1 MAAGS
6 TGLSCCM
13 QRLSVGGV
21 SLSSEGAGGINSSKS
36 RKIALPNAPCLQAFV
51 AKSIRVHLSR
61 RKEGEAATMG
71 LRASAMRKGA
81 QGSASVSYSNE
92 GGINGTNGIR
102 NSGSNFWGNIWQ
114 ARAFLCSLNG
124 KTALESCGPVRASEA
139 VSLSSEV
146 RNSDSQ
152 VTNSLDF
159 AGLKESAK
167 NSVTARQFMWLP
179 EWLPLSAEE
188 AKAVLATFAMSLIFR
203 FVAELRF
210 IPSLSMYPTLD
221 VGDRIVAEKVSY
233 YFRKPEVDDV
243 VIFKAP
249 KALKKH
255 GYSEGEVFVK
265 RIVATEGDL
274 VEVKGGRLFVNG
286 VEKDEDYILEQ
297 PTYNMETQ
305 YIPSGH
311 VFVMGDNRNN
321 SLDSHK
327 WGPLAVKNIVASM
340 ASTISRTLSG
350 CAVAQSATPFSATSR
365 SATSASA
372 DGRAYSCSCQ
382 QLAGRARNA
391 AASQVG
397 ISSLKRGNIGSSLLL
412 SGTSLGHSSSSRRYV
427 SRRHLAVTTTATS
440 PETVTVTA
448 VDSAT
453 TTEGNASDS
462 SADASASPLS
472 SASPEPPQ
480 LSKPVLV
487 RPAPAQPPARPAAPA
502 AGARGGARSWAP
514 RPGVASA
521 RPNGGVAASG
531 KSVFRPR
538 DRAARAP
545 GPDSAGVAAVQN
557 LKEILEKAERMGN
570 GGMAG
575 GADGSLALNG
585 SSAGA
590 VESALEGDG
599 GSGSDVEE
607 IVLVRKETP
616 NGAASN
622 ASEDSE
628 SSASAAPPSADFE
641 DPEPPTV
648 VRPKPV
654 RVDRPKLDRP
664 VASFSR
670 PTPPAQ
676 PAPARPGVYVRGQAP
691 AASADG
697 TSAREKLA
705 WKPKGSA
712 DASASDD
719 ERASAAGAAGAPRR
733 GPILRDAGRRAQPAA
748 EGRAGASAP
757 GGAPTPG
764 PFGGPDKAPARGGRK
779 DTRRRGGEGDR
790 DGAGR
795 GRRGGRGSTVAEQ
808 ARGNRKQSKA
818 SRRAA
823 REEAKKA
830 AAPVQA
836 EILEVGKEGMSV
848 QELARE
854 LAVNDSDVVKALF
867 MKGIATTVN
876 QVLDEDTVRM
886 VCAEYGVEVLDAS
899 EAEMGDAAR
908 KQREYVQEE
917 DLEHL
922 VVRPPVVTIMGHV
935 DHGKT
940 SLLDYI
946 RKTKVA
952 AGEAGGI
959 TQGIGAYRVWVPYAA
974 DSDADSGAD
983 SDADVADEDENE
995 TGLHT
1000 CVFLDTPGHE
1010 AFSAMRARGARVT
1023 DIAVIVVAADDGV
1036 RPQTTEAIAHAR
1048 AAGVP
1053 IVVAINKMDKEG
1065 ANLDR
1070 VMQEL
1075 AAGGLMS
1082 EEWGGDTPMV
1092 PVSAKSGQGVDS
1104 LLETIML
1111 VAEIQELRANPDTQ
1125 AAGTVIEASLDK
1137 QRGPVAT
1144 LLVQNGTLRLGDVVL
1159 CGQTYGKIRALVD
1172 DTGSRSDSA
1181 GPSLAVEV
1189 LGLSSVPVAGD
1200 HFEVVDSLD
1209 QARSLAEEAAGK
1221 LRTARL
1227 AALQG
1232 ESKVSLSALAGR
1244 GASGGDSGESDE
1256 EGLEFHQLNVIL
1268 KVDNQVGVSV
1278 VCGHAWE
1285 RGQGAG
1291 PPAIGGRGGS
1301 DEDGLEFHQLN
1312 VILKVDNQVGLG
1324 VRVKQER
1331 GMCNQAATRLVA
1343 LQGESKVSLSALAG
1357 RGASGGGVGSDGEG
1371 DEDGLEFHQLN
1382 VILKADNQGRASG
1395 RCCGVHAGEGVAV
1408 FMLGKVLWRRS
1419 ERRWQRCPKTRCL
1432 CLASSSLPSTALY
1445 PSLSHLAGFCGG
1457 DQRGSCSTAARHSLP
1472 LHPPHSSPPFRTPPS
1487 PSHLSQSAV
1496 EAIREALAALPQGT
1510 VLPPP
1515 NPHSSPPFRTPPSP
1529 SHLSQSAVEA
1539 IREALAALP
1548 QGTVLP
1554 PPNPHSSPPFHTP
1567 PSPSHLS
1574 QSAVEAIREALAA
1587 LPQPKA
1593 RSCLRLILT
1602 PLNRFVPL
1610 SPSHLSQGAVEAI
1623 REALAALP
1631 QDTVSLRFL
1640 LQAAGDVALS
1650 DIDLAI
1656 ASEAVVLAF
1665 NVSMPPAV
1673 EAAAEEKGVEV
1684 RTYRVIYDLI
1694 DDVRKAME
1702 GLLDSVEE
1710 RTPLGSAEVRAV
1722 FGAGSSKVA
1731 GVMVTEGKLVKG
1743 CGVAVIRGKKEV
1755 YSGTLTS
1762 LRRVKELAKEVVAG
1776 LECGV
1781 GLEGFD
1787 EWQQGDSIEAF
1798 EVVQKA
1804 RSLEDASKEVTKA
1817 VAEKTESMGITVN
1830 S

>member
-1 MAAGS
+1 M
-6 TGLSCCM
+6 
-13 QRLSVGGV
+13 
-21 SLSSEGAGGINSSKS
+21 
-36 RKIALPNAPCLQAFV
+36 
-51 AKSIRVHLSR
+51 
-61 RKEGEAATMG
+61 
-71 LRASAMRKGA
+71 ASA
-81 QGSASVSYSNE
+81 
-92 GGINGTNGIR
+92 
-102 NSGSNFWGNIWQ
+102 
-114 ARAFLCSLNG
+114 
-124 KTALESCGPVRASEA
+124 
-139 VSLSSEV
+139 
-146 RNSDSQ
+146 
-152 VTNSLDF
+152 
-159 AGLKESAK
+159 
-167 NSVTARQFMWLP
+167 
-179 EWLPLSAEE
+179 
-188 AKAVLATFAMSLIFR
+188 
-203 FVAELRF
+203 
-210 IPSLSMYPTLD
+210 
-221 VGDRIVAEKVSY
+221 
-233 YFRKPEVDDV
+233 
-243 VIFKAP
+243 
-249 KALKKH
+249 
-255 GYSEGEVFVK
+255 
-265 RIVATEGDL
+265 
-274 VEVKGGRLFVNG
+274 
-286 VEKDEDYILEQ
+286 
-297 PTYNMETQ
+297 
-305 YIPSGH
+305 
-311 VFVMGDNRNN
+311 
-321 SLDSHK
+321 
-327 WGPLAVKNIVASM
+327 
-340 ASTISRTLSG
+340 ISRTLSG
-350 CAVAQSATPFSATSR
+350 YAVAHSATSFSATPFSATSR
-365 SATSASA
+365 SATSASV
-372 DGRAYSCSCQ
+372 DGRAYSCACQ
-382 QLAGRARNA
+382 QLARRARSA
-391 AASQVG
+391 SASQVG
-397 ISSLKRGNIGSSLLL
+397 IASLKRGNIGSSLLL
-412 SGTSLGHSSSSRRYV
+412 SGTSLGHSSTSSRRYA

-448 VDSAT
+448 VDSTT

-514 RPGVASA
+514 RPGVAGA
-521 RPNGGVAASG
+521 RPNGGVAATG

-538 DRAARAP
+538 ERAARAP

-575 GADGSLALNG
+575 GADGGLALNG

-590 VESALEGDG
+590 AESAGEEEG

-622 ASEDSE
+622 AAEDSG
-628 SSASAAPPSADFE
+628 SSASAAPPSADSE
-641 DPEPPTV
+641 DAEPPAV
-648 VRPKPV
+648 ARPKPV

-995 TGLHT
+995 AGLHT

-1092 PVSAKSGQGVDS
+1092 PVSAKTGQGVDS

-1268 KVDNQVGVSV
+1268 KVDNQ
-1278 VCGHAWE
+1278 
-1285 RGQGAG
+1285 
-1291 PPAIGGRGGS
+1291 
-1301 DEDGLEFHQLN
+1301 
-1312 VILKVDNQVGLG
+1312 
-1324 VRVKQER
+1324 
-1331 GMCNQAATRLVA
+1331 
-1343 LQGESKVSLSALAG
+1343 
-1357 RGASGGGVGSDGEG
+1357 
-1371 DEDGLEFHQLN
+1371 
-1382 VILKADNQGRASG
+1382 
-1395 RCCGVHAGEGVAV
+1395 
-1408 FMLGKVLWRRS
+1408 
-1419 ERRWQRCPKTRCL
+1419 
-1432 CLASSSLPSTALY
+1432 
-1445 PSLSHLAGFCGG
+1445 
-1457 DQRGSCSTAARHSLP
+1457 
-1472 LHPPHSSPPFRTPPS
+1472 
-1487 PSHLSQSAV
+1487 
-1496 EAIREALAALPQGT
+1496 
-1510 VLPPP
+1510 
-1515 NPHSSPPFRTPPSP
+1515 
-1529 SHLSQSAVEA
+1529 
-1539 IREALAALP
+1539 
-1548 QGTVLP
+1548 
-1554 PPNPHSSPPFHTP
+1554 
-1567 PSPSHLS
+1567 
-1574 QSAVEAIREALAA
+1574 
-1587 LPQPKA
+1587 
-1593 RSCLRLILT
+1593 
-1602 PLNRFVPL
+1602 
-1610 SPSHLSQGAVEAI
+1610 GAVEAI

-1743 CGVAVIRGKKEV
+1743 CGIAVIRGKREV

-1817 VAEKTESMGITVN
+1817 VAEKTESMGIAV
-1830 S
+1830 SAA

>member
-1 MAAGS
+1 
-6 TGLSCCM
+6 
-13 QRLSVGGV
+13 
-21 SLSSEGAGGINSSKS
+21 
-36 RKIALPNAPCLQAFV
+36 
-51 AKSIRVHLSR
+51 
-61 RKEGEAATMG
+61 
-71 LRASAMRKGA
+71 
-81 QGSASVSYSNE
+81 
-92 GGINGTNGIR
+92 
-102 NSGSNFWGNIWQ
+102 
-114 ARAFLCSLNG
+114 
-124 KTALESCGPVRASEA
+124 
-139 VSLSSEV
+139 
-146 RNSDSQ
+146 
-152 VTNSLDF
+152 
-159 AGLKESAK
+159 
-167 NSVTARQFMWLP
+167 
-179 EWLPLSAEE
+179 
-188 AKAVLATFAMSLIFR
+188 MSLIFR

-274 VEVKGGRLFVNG
+274 VEVRGGQLFVNG

-297 PTYNMETQ
+297 PTYHMETQ

-321 SLDSHK
+321 SFDSH
-327 WGPLAVKNIVASM
+327 
-340 ASTISRTLSG
+340 T
-350 CAVAQSATPFSATSR
+350 C
-365 SATSASA
+365 
-372 DGRAYSCSCQ
+372 
-382 QLAGRARNA
+382 
-391 AASQVG
+391 
-397 ISSLKRGNIGSSLLL
+397 
-412 SGTSLGHSSSSRRYV
+412 
-427 SRRHLAVTTTATS
+427 
-440 PETVTVTA
+440 
-448 VDSAT
+448 
-453 TTEGNASDS
+453 
-462 SADASASPLS
+462 
-472 SASPEPPQ
+472 
-480 LSKPVLV
+480 
-487 RPAPAQPPARPAAPA
+487 
-502 AGARGGARSWAP
+502 
-514 RPGVASA
+514 
-521 RPNGGVAASG
+521 
-531 KSVFRPR
+531 
-538 DRAARAP
+538 
-545 GPDSAGVAAVQN
+545 AGVAAVQN

-570 GGMAG
+570 GGIAG
-575 GADGSLALNG
+575 GADGGLALNG

-590 VESALEGDG
+590 AESAGGEEG

-616 NGAASN
+616 NEAASN

-628 SSASAAPPSADFE
+628 SSASAAPPSAGFE

-654 RVDRPKLDRP
+654 RVDRPKFDRP

-712 DASASDD
+712 DASSSDD

-795 GRRGGRGSTVAEQ
+795 GRRGGKGSTVAEQ

-899 EAEMGDAAR
+899 EAAMGEAAR
-908 KQREYVQEE
+908 KQREFVQEE

-974 DSDADSGAD
+974 DSDDD
-983 SDADVADEDENE
+983 SDADVDSEDENE
-995 TGLHT
+995 AGLHT

-1023 DIAVIVVAADDGV
+1023 DVAVIVVAADDGV

-1065 ANLDR
+1065 ANVDR

-1075 AAGGLMS
+1075 SAGGLMS

-1092 PVSAKSGQGVDS
+1092 PVSAKTGQGVDI

-1111 VAEIQELRANPDTQ
+1111 VAEIQELRANPDRQ

-1159 CGQTYGKIRALVD
+1159 CGEAYGKIRALVD

-1209 QARSLAEEAAGK
+1209 QARNMAEEAAAK

-1244 GASGGDSGESDE
+1244 GASGGMGSDGEGDE

-1268 KVDNQVGVSV
+1268 KVDNQ
-1278 VCGHAWE
+1278 
-1285 RGQGAG
+1285 
-1291 PPAIGGRGGS
+1291 
-1301 DEDGLEFHQLN
+1301 
-1312 VILKVDNQVGLG
+1312 
-1324 VRVKQER
+1324 
-1331 GMCNQAATRLVA
+1331 
-1343 LQGESKVSLSALAG
+1343 
-1357 RGASGGGVGSDGEG
+1357 
-1371 DEDGLEFHQLN
+1371 
-1382 VILKADNQGRASG
+1382 
-1395 RCCGVHAGEGVAV
+1395 
-1408 FMLGKVLWRRS
+1408 
-1419 ERRWQRCPKTRCL
+1419 
-1432 CLASSSLPSTALY
+1432 
-1445 PSLSHLAGFCGG
+1445 
-1457 DQRGSCSTAARHSLP
+1457 
-1472 LHPPHSSPPFRTPPS
+1472 
-1487 PSHLSQSAV
+1487 
-1496 EAIREALAALPQGT
+1496 
-1510 VLPPP
+1510 
-1515 NPHSSPPFRTPPSP
+1515 
-1529 SHLSQSAVEA
+1529 
-1539 IREALAALP
+1539 
-1548 QGTVLP
+1548 
-1554 PPNPHSSPPFHTP
+1554 
-1567 PSPSHLS
+1567 
-1574 QSAVEAIREALAA
+1574 
-1587 LPQPKA
+1587 
-1593 RSCLRLILT
+1593 
-1602 PLNRFVPL
+1602 
-1610 SPSHLSQGAVEAI
+1610 GAVEAI
-1623 REALAALP
+1623 REALTALP

-1650 DIDLAI
+1650 DIDLAV

-1665 NVSMPPAV
+1665 NVSMSPAV

-1781 GLEGFD
+1781 GVEGFD

-1817 VAEKTESMGITVN
+1817 VAEKTESMGIAVSTA
-1830 S
+1830 

>member
-1 MAAGS
+1 
-6 TGLSCCM
+6 
-13 QRLSVGGV
+13 
-21 SLSSEGAGGINSSKS
+21 
-36 RKIALPNAPCLQAFV
+36 
-51 AKSIRVHLSR
+51 
-61 RKEGEAATMG
+61 
-71 LRASAMRKGA
+71 
-81 QGSASVSYSNE
+81 
-92 GGINGTNGIR
+92 
-102 NSGSNFWGNIWQ
+102 
-114 ARAFLCSLNG
+114 
-124 KTALESCGPVRASEA
+124 
-139 VSLSSEV
+139 
-146 RNSDSQ
+146 
-152 VTNSLDF
+152 
-159 AGLKESAK
+159 
-167 NSVTARQFMWLP
+167 
-179 EWLPLSAEE
+179 
-188 AKAVLATFAMSLIFR
+188 
-203 FVAELRF
+203 
-210 IPSLSMYPTLD
+210 
-221 VGDRIVAEKVSY
+221 
-233 YFRKPEVDDV
+233 
-243 VIFKAP
+243 
-249 KALKKH
+249 
-255 GYSEGEVFVK
+255 
-265 RIVATEGDL
+265 
-274 VEVKGGRLFVNG
+274 
-286 VEKDEDYILEQ
+286 
-297 PTYNMETQ
+297 
-305 YIPSGH
+305 
-311 VFVMGDNRNN
+311 
-321 SLDSHK
+321 
-327 WGPLAVKNIVASM
+327 
-340 ASTISRTLSG
+340 
-350 CAVAQSATPFSATSR
+350 
-365 SATSASA
+365 
-372 DGRAYSCSCQ
+372 
-382 QLAGRARNA
+382 
-391 AASQVG
+391 
-397 ISSLKRGNIGSSLLL
+397 
-412 SGTSLGHSSSSRRYV
+412 
-427 SRRHLAVTTTATS
+427 
-440 PETVTVTA
+440 
-448 VDSAT
+448 
-453 TTEGNASDS
+453 
-462 SADASASPLS
+462 
-472 SASPEPPQ
+472 
-480 LSKPVLV
+480 
-487 RPAPAQPPARPAAPA
+487 
-502 AGARGGARSWAP
+502 
-514 RPGVASA
+514 
-521 RPNGGVAASG
+521 
-531 KSVFRPR
+531 PR

-570 GGMAG
+570 GGVAG
-575 GADGSLALNG
+575 GVDGGVALNG
-585 SSAGA
+585 SSAG
-590 VESALEGDG
+590 VGESAGEGEG

-607 IVLVRKETP
+607 IVLVRKEAP
-616 NGAASN
+616 NGAASD
-622 ASEDSE
+622 AAEE
-628 SSASAAPPSADFE
+628 TGESASVDSADA
-641 DPEPPTV
+641 EPPTV

-654 RVDRPKLDRP
+654 RLDRPKLDRP

-670 PTPPAQ
+670 PAPPAQ

-691 AASADG
+691 AAGAGG
-697 TSAREKLA
+697 TSAKEKLA

-712 DASASDD
+712 DASSSDD
-719 ERASAAGAAGAPRR
+719 ERASAASAGAEGAPRR
-733 GPILRDAGRRAQPAA
+733 GPILRDAGRRVQPAA
-748 EGRAGASAP
+748 EGRGGASAL
-757 GGAPTPG
+757 GGAPSPG
-764 PFGGPDKAPARGGRK
+764 PFGAPDRAPGRGGRK

-790 DGAGR
+790 EGGPGAGR
-795 GRRGGRGSTVAEQ
+795 GRRGGKSATLAEQ

-899 EAEMGDAAR
+899 EAAVEEAAR
-908 KQREYVQEE
+908 KQREFVQEE

-983 SDADVADEDENE
+983 SDADVEDENE
-995 TGLHT
+995 AGLHT

-1065 ANLDR
+1065 ANADR

-1111 VAEIQELRANPDTQ
+1111 VAEIQELRANPDRQ

-1159 CGQTYGKIRALVD
+1159 CGEAYGKIRALVD

-1209 QARSLAEEAAGK
+1209 QARSMAEEAAAK

-1232 ESKVSLSALAGR
+1232 ESKVSLTALAGR
-1244 GASGGDSGESDE
+1244 GASGGAGDGSDGDE

-1268 KVDNQVGVSV
+1268 KVDN
-1278 VCGHAWE
+1278 
-1285 RGQGAG
+1285 
-1291 PPAIGGRGGS
+1291 
-1301 DEDGLEFHQLN
+1301 
-1312 VILKVDNQVGLG
+1312 
-1324 VRVKQER
+1324 
-1331 GMCNQAATRLVA
+1331 
-1343 LQGESKVSLSALAG
+1343 
-1357 RGASGGGVGSDGEG
+1357 
-1371 DEDGLEFHQLN
+1371 
-1382 VILKADNQGRASG
+1382 
-1395 RCCGVHAGEGVAV
+1395 
-1408 FMLGKVLWRRS
+1408 
-1419 ERRWQRCPKTRCL
+1419 
-1432 CLASSSLPSTALY
+1432 
-1445 PSLSHLAGFCGG
+1445 
-1457 DQRGSCSTAARHSLP
+1457 
-1472 LHPPHSSPPFRTPPS
+1472 
-1487 PSHLSQSAV
+1487 
-1496 EAIREALAALPQGT
+1496 
-1510 VLPPP
+1510 
-1515 NPHSSPPFRTPPSP
+1515 
-1529 SHLSQSAVEA
+1529 
-1539 IREALAALP
+1539 
-1548 QGTVLP
+1548 
-1554 PPNPHSSPPFHTP
+1554 
-1567 PSPSHLS
+1567 
-1574 QSAVEAIREALAA
+1574 
-1587 LPQPKA
+1587 
-1593 RSCLRLILT
+1593 
-1602 PLNRFVPL
+1602 
-1610 SPSHLSQGAVEAI
+1610 QGAVEAI

-1650 DIDLAI
+1650 DIDLAV

-1665 NVSMPPAV
+1665 NVGMPPAV

-1755 YSGTLTS
+1755 FSGTLTS

-1781 GLEGFD
+1781 GVEGFD

-1804 RSLEDASKEVTKA
+1804 RSLEDASKEVSKA
-1817 VAEKTESMGITVN
+1817 VAEKTESMGIAV
-1830 S
+1830 SAA

>member
-1 MAAGS
+1 
-6 TGLSCCM
+6 
-13 QRLSVGGV
+13 
-21 SLSSEGAGGINSSKS
+21 
-36 RKIALPNAPCLQAFV
+36 
-51 AKSIRVHLSR
+51 
-61 RKEGEAATMG
+61 
-71 LRASAMRKGA
+71 
-81 QGSASVSYSNE
+81 
-92 GGINGTNGIR
+92 
-102 NSGSNFWGNIWQ
+102 
-114 ARAFLCSLNG
+114 
-124 KTALESCGPVRASEA
+124 
-139 VSLSSEV
+139 
-146 RNSDSQ
+146 
-152 VTNSLDF
+152 
-159 AGLKESAK
+159 
-167 NSVTARQFMWLP
+167 
-179 EWLPLSAEE
+179 
-188 AKAVLATFAMSLIFR
+188 MSLIFR

-274 VEVKGGRLFVNG
+274 VEVKGGQLFVNG

-321 SLDSHK
+321 SFDSH
-327 WGPLAVKNIVASM
+327 
-340 ASTISRTLSG
+340 T
-350 CAVAQSATPFSATSR
+350 C
-365 SATSASA
+365 
-372 DGRAYSCSCQ
+372 
-382 QLAGRARNA
+382 
-391 AASQVG
+391 
-397 ISSLKRGNIGSSLLL
+397 
-412 SGTSLGHSSSSRRYV
+412 
-427 SRRHLAVTTTATS
+427 
-440 PETVTVTA
+440 
-448 VDSAT
+448 
-453 TTEGNASDS
+453 
-462 SADASASPLS
+462 
-472 SASPEPPQ
+472 
-480 LSKPVLV
+480 
-487 RPAPAQPPARPAAPA
+487 
-502 AGARGGARSWAP
+502 
-514 RPGVASA
+514 
-521 RPNGGVAASG
+521 
-531 KSVFRPR
+531 
-538 DRAARAP
+538 
-545 GPDSAGVAAVQN
+545 AGVAAVQN

-570 GGMAG
+570 GGIAG
-575 GADGSLALNG
+575 GADGGLALNG

-590 VESALEGDG
+590 AESAGGEEG

-616 NGAASN
+616 NEAASN

-628 SSASAAPPSADFE
+628 SSASAAPPSAGFE

-654 RVDRPKLDRP
+654 RVDRPKFDRP

-712 DASASDD
+712 DASSSDD

-795 GRRGGRGSTVAEQ
+795 GRRGGKGSTVAEQ

-867 MKGIATTVN
+867 MKVRGVGNGGGMGGNSLGGESGGGEWGGNGRKFSRRRVWRWGRREVMSVRKLAVNDSDVVKALFMKELARELAVNDSDVVNALFMKAESLEVGKEGMSVQELAQELAVNDSDVAKALFMKGIATTVN

-899 EAEMGDAAR
+899 EAAMGEAAR
-908 KQREYVQEE
+908 KQREFVQEE

-974 DSDADSGAD
+974 DSDDD
-983 SDADVADEDENE
+983 SDADVDSEDENE
-995 TGLHT
+995 AGLHT

-1023 DIAVIVVAADDGV
+1023 DVAVIVVAADDGV

-1065 ANLDR
+1065 ANVDR

-1075 AAGGLMS
+1075 SAGGLMS

-1092 PVSAKSGQGVDS
+1092 PVSAKTGQGVDS

-1111 VAEIQELRANPDTQ
+1111 VAEIQELRANPDRQ

-1159 CGQTYGKIRALVD
+1159 CGEAYGKIRALVD

-1209 QARSLAEEAAGK
+1209 QARNMAEEAAAK

-1244 GASGGDSGESDE
+1244 GASGGMGSDGEGDE

-1268 KVDNQVGVSV
+1268 KVDNQ
-1278 VCGHAWE
+1278 
-1285 RGQGAG
+1285 
-1291 PPAIGGRGGS
+1291 
-1301 DEDGLEFHQLN
+1301 
-1312 VILKVDNQVGLG
+1312 
-1324 VRVKQER
+1324 
-1331 GMCNQAATRLVA
+1331 
-1343 LQGESKVSLSALAG
+1343 
-1357 RGASGGGVGSDGEG
+1357 
-1371 DEDGLEFHQLN
+1371 
-1382 VILKADNQGRASG
+1382 
-1395 RCCGVHAGEGVAV
+1395 
-1408 FMLGKVLWRRS
+1408 
-1419 ERRWQRCPKTRCL
+1419 
-1432 CLASSSLPSTALY
+1432 
-1445 PSLSHLAGFCGG
+1445 
-1457 DQRGSCSTAARHSLP
+1457 
-1472 LHPPHSSPPFRTPPS
+1472 
-1487 PSHLSQSAV
+1487 
-1496 EAIREALAALPQGT
+1496 
-1510 VLPPP
+1510 
-1515 NPHSSPPFRTPPSP
+1515 
-1529 SHLSQSAVEA
+1529 
-1539 IREALAALP
+1539 
-1548 QGTVLP
+1548 
-1554 PPNPHSSPPFHTP
+1554 
-1567 PSPSHLS
+1567 
-1574 QSAVEAIREALAA
+1574 
-1587 LPQPKA
+1587 
-1593 RSCLRLILT
+1593 
-1602 PLNRFVPL
+1602 
-1610 SPSHLSQGAVEAI
+1610 GAVEAI
-1623 REALAALP
+1623 REALTALP

-1650 DIDLAI
+1650 DIDLAV

-1665 NVSMPPAV
+1665 NVSMSPAV

-1781 GLEGFD
+1781 GVEGFD

-1817 VAEKTESMGITVN
+1817 VAEKTESMGIAVSTA
-1830 S
+1830 

>member
-1 MAAGS
+1 MSGKE
-6 TGLSCCM
+6 
-13 QRLSVGGV
+13 V
-21 SLSSEGAGGINSSKS
+21 
-36 RKIALPNAPCLQAFV
+36 PCLLHLV
-51 AKSIRVHLSR
+51 ARKASKAALSDFER
-61 RKEGEAATMG
+61 
-71 LRASAMRKGA
+71 S
-81 QGSASVSYSNE
+81 S
-92 GGINGTNGIR
+92 
-102 NSGSNFWGNIWQ
+102 
-114 ARAFLCSLNG
+114 
-124 KTALESCGPVRASEA
+124 TA
-139 VSLSSEV
+139 
-146 RNSDSQ
+146 
-152 VTNSLDF
+152 
-159 AGLKESAK
+159 
-167 NSVTARQFMWLP
+167 
-179 EWLPLSAEE
+179 
-188 AKAVLATFAMSLIFR
+188 
-203 FVAELRF
+203 
-210 IPSLSMYPTLD
+210 
-221 VGDRIVAEKVSY
+221 
-233 YFRKPEVDDV
+233 
-243 VIFKAP
+243 
-249 KALKKH
+249 
-255 GYSEGEVFVK
+255 
-265 RIVATEGDL
+265 
-274 VEVKGGRLFVNG
+274 
-286 VEKDEDYILEQ
+286 IL
-297 PTYNMETQ
+297 T
-305 YIPSGH
+305 
-311 VFVMGDNRNN
+311 
-321 SLDSHK
+321 
-327 WGPLAVKNIVASM
+327 
-340 ASTISRTLSG
+340 
-350 CAVAQSATPFSATSR
+350 
-365 SATSASA
+365 
-372 DGRAYSCSCQ
+372 
-382 QLAGRARNA
+382 
-391 AASQVG
+391 
-397 ISSLKRGNIGSSLLL
+397 
-412 SGTSLGHSSSSRRYV
+412 
-427 SRRHLAVTTTATS
+427 
-440 PETVTVTA
+440 
-448 VDSAT
+448 
-453 TTEGNASDS
+453 
-462 SADASASPLS
+462 
-472 SASPEPPQ
+472 PPQ

-514 RPGVASA
+514 RPGVAGA
-521 RPNGGVAASG
+521 RPIGGVAASG
-531 KSVFRPR
+531 KSVFRPK

-570 GGMAG
+570 GGVTG

-585 SSAGA
+585 SSAGGA
-590 VESALEGDG
+590 QSAEDG

-622 ASEDSE
+622 AAEDSGA
-628 SSASAAPPSADFE
+628 SASADSAD
-641 DPEPPTV
+641 DEPPTV

-654 RVDRPKLDRP
+654 RLDRPKLDRP

-670 PTPPAQ
+670 PAPPAQ

-691 AASADG
+691 SAGAGG
-697 TSAREKLA
+697 TSAKEKLA

-712 DASASDD
+712 DASSSDD
-719 ERASAAGAAGAPRR
+719 ERASAASAGAEGAPRR
-733 GPILRDAGRRAQPAA
+733 GPILRDAGRRVQPAA
-748 EGRAGASAP
+748 EGRGGASAP
-757 GGAPTPG
+757 GGAPSPG
-764 PFGGPDKAPARGGRK
+764 PFGGPDRAPARGGRK

-790 DGAGR
+790 EGGPGAGR
-795 GRRGGRGSTVAEQ
+795 GRRGGKGGTVAEQ

-899 EAEMGDAAR
+899 EAEMGEAAR
-908 KQREYVQEE
+908 KQREFVQEE

-974 DSDADSGAD
+974 ESDAD
-983 SDADVADEDENE
+983 SDADVDSEDENE
-995 TGLHT
+995 AGLHT

-1065 ANLDR
+1065 ANVDR

-1092 PVSAKSGQGVDS
+1092 PVSAKTGQGVDS

-1111 VAEIQELRANPDTQ
+1111 VAEIQELRANPDRQ

-1159 CGQTYGKIRALVD
+1159 CGEAYGKIRALVD

-1209 QARSLAEEAAGK
+1209 QARNMAEEAAAK

-1244 GASGGDSGESDE
+1244 GASGGMGSDGEGDE

-1268 KVDNQVGVSV
+1268 KVDN
-1278 VCGHAWE
+1278 
-1285 RGQGAG
+1285 
-1291 PPAIGGRGGS
+1291 
-1301 DEDGLEFHQLN
+1301 
-1312 VILKVDNQVGLG
+1312 
-1324 VRVKQER
+1324 
-1331 GMCNQAATRLVA
+1331 
-1343 LQGESKVSLSALAG
+1343 
-1357 RGASGGGVGSDGEG
+1357 
-1371 DEDGLEFHQLN
+1371 
-1382 VILKADNQGRASG
+1382 
-1395 RCCGVHAGEGVAV
+1395 
-1408 FMLGKVLWRRS
+1408 
-1419 ERRWQRCPKTRCL
+1419 
-1432 CLASSSLPSTALY
+1432 
-1445 PSLSHLAGFCGG
+1445 
-1457 DQRGSCSTAARHSLP
+1457 
-1472 LHPPHSSPPFRTPPS
+1472 
-1487 PSHLSQSAV
+1487 
-1496 EAIREALAALPQGT
+1496 
-1510 VLPPP
+1510 
-1515 NPHSSPPFRTPPSP
+1515 
-1529 SHLSQSAVEA
+1529 
-1539 IREALAALP
+1539 
-1548 QGTVLP
+1548 
-1554 PPNPHSSPPFHTP
+1554 
-1567 PSPSHLS
+1567 
-1574 QSAVEAIREALAA
+1574 
-1587 LPQPKA
+1587 
-1593 RSCLRLILT
+1593 
-1602 PLNRFVPL
+1602 
-1610 SPSHLSQGAVEAI
+1610 QGAVEAI

-1650 DIDLAI
+1650 DIDLAV

-1781 GLEGFD
+1781 GVEGFD

-1817 VAEKTESMGITVN
+1817 VAEKTESMGIAVSTA
-1830 S
+1830 